1 MKYTL
6 PEHIQQTHD
15 IQSFDCGE
23 ISLNNW
29 LKERAF
35 ENEKL
40 GSSRTYVVCYEKKVV
55 GYYCLA
61 TGQVTHTEAPGK
73 IKRNMPDPIPVVIV
87 GRLAVDINHQRKGI
101 GTGLIKDA
109 VMRTLQASEILG
121 VRAVLVHAL
130 DEKVKS
136 FYVER
141 CGFMPSL
148 IHPLTVMVK
157 LSDIQ
162 KNLI

>member
-1 MKYTL
+1 MKYTP
-6 PEHIQQTHD
+6 PEHIQQIHD
-15 IQSFDCGE
+15 INSFDCGE
-23 ISLNNW
+23 ASLNNW
-29 LKERAF
+29 LKERAL

-55 GYYCLA
+55 GYYCLS

-101 GTGLIKDA
+101 GMGLIKDA

-121 VRAVLVHAL
+121 VRAILVHAL
-130 DEKVKS
+130 DEKVRK

-141 CGFMPSL
+141 CGFMPSPV
-148 IHPLTVMVK
+148 HSLTVMVK

-162 KNLI
+162 KNLL